1 MEEETNDWTEMMLE
15 DRAGSYGLFDRC
27 KDFVLEVW
35 AFCDE
40 VPTSPTGKNV
50 VFQLTKS
57 ASSVGANFRAAF
69 RGRSAKEY
77 IAKLGIALEES
88 DETCY
93 WLELIQTYE
102 KWQELH
108 GKAAVLHKEA
118 NELTAIITSLIKKKK
133 QQL

>member
-1 MEEETNDWTEMMLE
+1 MEDNWEYNLLEEQKY
-15 DRAGSYGLFDRC
+15 SYGLFDRC
-27 KDFVLEVW
+27 KKFVLQVW

-40 VPTSPTGKNV
+40 IPSTPTGKNV
-50 VFQLTKS
+50 TYQLTRS

-93 WLELIQTYE
+93 WLELIEAYP
-102 KWQELH
+102 KWQKLH
-108 GKAAVLHKEA
+108 GKAKALHKEA

-133 QQL
+133 QQQ

>member
-1 MEEETNDWTEMMLE
+1 MEEHWTDNILE
-15 DRAGSYGLFDRC
+15 DRAVSYGLFERC
-27 KDFVLEVW
+27 KQFVLAVW

-40 VPTSPTGKNV
+40 IPTTATGRNV
-50 VFQLTKS
+50 TYQLTKS

-93 WLELIQTYE
+93 WLELIQSCVQWE
-102 KWQELH
+102 KLHQE
-108 GKAAVLHKEA
+108 AAILYKEA
-118 NELTAIITSLIKKKK
+118 DELTAIITSLIKKKK
-133 QQL
+133 KQQ